1 MVSCLPPL
9 NQKNLILDILWIS
22 MNPSPKIWSTVSVS
36 DSSAHSLPWPGVL
49 LCSQGQSP
57 AQGWNPASCHS
68 TPFSLTMSPVL
79 SAESSSASLPHQKIP
94 VWSAIPPAHSEEG
107 EQHRPYFTSI
117 SACHSKSSVRF
128 FHLAFSHWNSEE
140 FWKKPK
146 KTKPKNPQS
155 NLIHRNL
162 TKIGHATAL
171 ASSPEERIQKQQ
183 QKKKHGRCLS
193 WCLMCC
199 WKGFRSCCGE
209 SSENCSAEAKHFKM
223 SFVFWNFS
231 RWCHRTNSGK
241 NRFP

>member
-1 MVSCLPPL
+1 MMSCLPPL

-22 MNPSPKIWSTVSVS
+22 MNPSPKIWSTVSRS
-36 DSSAHSLPWPGVL
+36 DSSAHPLPWPGVL

-68 TPFSLTMSPVL
+68 TPFNLAMGPVL

-107 EQHRPYFTSI
+107 EQHPPHFTSI
-117 SACHSKSSVRF
+117 SACHSKSSVHF

-140 FWKKPK
+140 FWKRKKNPK
-146 KTKPKNPQS
+146 KPKNPQT
-155 NLIHRNL
+155 NLIHR
-162 TKIGHATAL
+162 TWPKL
-171 ASSPEERIQKQQ
+171 AMPLHLPLPQRGGCKN
-183 QKKKHGRCLS
+183 KKNHGRCLS

-199 WKGFRSCCGE
+199 WRGFRSCCGE
-209 SSENCSAEAKHFKM
+209 SSESCSAEAKHFKM

-231 RWCHRTNSGK
+231 RWYHRTNSGK
-241 NRFP
+241 NRSP